1 MMCYSYMKEDDEES
15 QESDFEDL
23 DTYQS
28 EKDDQ

>member
-1 MMCYSYMKEDDEES
+1 MSYPYMKEDDEES